1 VDKIGRYQL
10 LKKVGQG
17 AMGVVYKAMDPSI
30 ERVVAVKTMSA
41 DLDTDPELRARF
53 FREARS
59 AGQLSHKNIVT
70 IYDLGEEAGK
80 AYMAME
86 FLDGEDVKQ
95 MITRGARVSIESRL
109 EYMIEVLEGLSH
121 AHQKGI
127 FHRDIKPGNLYITK
141 SGQVKI
147 LDFGLARM
155 ASSDVTKTGLLMG
168 TPNYMS
174 PEQINGAIIDQ
185 RSDIFSAGATFYEML
200 TGRKPFFSSSLQST
214 FFKILQQDPEP
225 LEKVDPTIPPEFS
238 PVLLK
243 AMAKDPA
250 ARYQSA
256 EEMAEVLERFPKMLE
271 QRRRKARLEARK
283 AFEKLDSFV
292 TENAEL
298 LGGPSPECIDLRE
311 VLLVSGRT
319 VDDTARNQNVE
330 LGLLEVLEIRD
341 RATRENQRL
350 EVLLHRRQ
358 EAATLLL
365 LASSA
370 ELEGQFDKALELVE
384 KVAPDVPEADEA
396 DAFSKRI
403 RKIISERERVQA
415 LDAISHLERL
425 ISENQGYLASENRLN
440 PADLKSAM
448 DEPVTRNTADMDATA
463 LVAPSKSDSE
473 LIRIRDRAN
482 AEYARLLE
490 VIAKQRESRQ
500 RRIAQLLQES
510 QQLHAQKMFPESLNR
525 LAELLAQDPENL
537 EAQALR
543 RRVTTDFEDE
553 RRRQEQSKKAAAL
566 LQTASAQ
573 YSAQNLEGAHKSLVD
588 ALALN
593 PNYPEAVSLLDDVE
607 RAQELARLEER
618 RRKAE
623 FAATQAREALL
634 EGNLSQAR
642 QEVERA
648 LGFDPDGAIARGAL
662 RDLIHV
668 EESIKTL
675 LQEGLSLLQAGDETK
690 AAAKAEAILKLDRQ
704 SVPGNDLEKKIAE
717 RRETR
722 EREDREKK
730 ERIAR
735 ALTQALDAETKQ
747 QLGRARELATSVLKE
762 ESAHAEAT
770 ALLKRIEET
779 EAREAL
785 ERRARELLSSAE
797 RLAKY
802 DDFQGAVSLIQKAGV
817 AVTSL
822 EFVKQSLDKYQQARS
837 QQEARD
843 QAERE
848 RRERIVSALSEA
860 RKAQSA
866 GQLEKALALVR
877 RIITE
882 DPGHKEARE
891 FLKAVEDAIETL
903 RQREETEKR
912 ARELLSQAEVLA
924 SQGNYRE
931 ALSSLQESEPRVISL
946 APVKQRLEEYQKL
959 AKAQEEAIEHA
970 RRVQNH
976 LESGRKLLSQADFA
990 GCEREMDQVLGLE
1003 PGHPGALEAR
1013 AQARAQLQKQRAE
1026 QERKRQLADAIRS
1039 IEQNL
1044 KAGHLE
1050 AARQGVSRAQAIETD
1065 NPEVARLQAQITQRE
1080 AELREQQLKK
1090 QRLQKLLADAKSA
1103 LENQDPD
1110 QADSLLTEAVTLGA
1124 GRSETAALKKRI
1136 DKLRRSMQRPAK
1148 GPIPLALFSAI
1159 GLAVLAVIGLSIWTM
1174 RPAEYQQ
1181 QITSA
1186 QTYLQQNEFGKA
1198 IETLQQ
1204 VPSDSRLYGQAQNLL
1219 KQAHAGQK
1227 KKDIDSL
1234 TVEASS
1240 LRRAGQNDKSL
1251 ATIDK
1256 LLELD
1261 PSNQTAKSIRDDIKA
1276 ESYVNATKA
1285 EQDRIVSEALAK
1297 AEELFNAGNLEAA
1310 KEKADEVTRNRPD
1323 DPGATRLKRTITRL
1337 LDASDKANGERAKME
1352 QAKGKAIAA
1361 KAPEMAAASF
1371 TTAQRM
1377 EQSAVRQQTAREFD
1391 QAARTFSD
1399 ATRLY
1404 AESEVYAADS
1414 VARQRTQQQQ
1424 RSQAE
1429 NARGEYDKN
1438 HTKARDAGAE
1448 AKGVAAYRDGMK
1460 SASDAQTKLDRGDFN
1475 GARGDF
1481 ETASQKMQQAMLDAA
1496 QPAPAPPAAAPPTP
1510 APTAPTNTAAIN
1522 APAQAQK
1529 LDAQRAEDE
1538 RAIRN
1543 VLERYRVAYEA
1554 KSVQDLRSIFPAF
1567 RGTREEKAFTEEMKH
1582 AKTVQLQ
1589 LPVTGIQISADTAT
1603 VMAQWQLTIVFTDSP
1618 KQSSPQTA
1626 GAQFKLRK
1634 ANGVWSIQNIDR

>member
-1 VDKIGRYQL
+1 
-10 LKKVGQG
+10 
-17 AMGVVYKAMDPSI
+17 MGIVYKAMDPSI
-30 ERVVAVKTMSA
+30 ERIVAVKTMSA
-41 DLDTDPELRARF
+41 DLDSDPELRARF

-95 MITRGARVSIESRL
+95 MITRGARVPIESKL
-109 EYMIEVLEGLSH
+109 EYMIEVLDGLSH

-127 FHRDIKPGNLYITK
+127 FHRDIKPGNIYVTK

-174 PEQINGAIIDQ
+174 PEQINGAAIDQ

-200 TGRKPFFSSSLQST
+200 PGKKPFYSSSLQST

-225 LEKVDPTIPPEFS
+225 LEKIDPTIPPEFS

-250 ARYQSA
+250 SRYQNA
-256 EEMAEVLERFPKMLE
+256 EEMLQVLERFPKMLE

-292 TENAEL
+292 AENAEL
-298 LGGPSPECIDLRE
+298 LGERSPECIDLRE
-311 VLLVSGRT
+311 RVLLVSGRT
-319 VDDTARNQNVE
+319 IDDTARNQNVE

-350 EVLLHRRQ
+350 EILLQRRQ
-358 EAATLLL
+358 EAATFLL

-370 ELEGQFDKALELVE
+370 ELEGQFDKALDLVE
-384 KVAPDVPEADEA
+384 KVAPDLPESAEA
-396 DAFSKRI
+396 DAFSKRV
-403 RKIISERERVQA
+403 RKIKSEREKAQA

-425 ISENQGYLASENRLN
+425 ISENQGYLVSENRLN

-448 DEPVTRNTADMDATA
+448 AEPVVRNTADMDATA
-463 LVAPSKSDSE
+463 LVAPPKSDSE
-473 LIRIRDRAN
+473 LIWIRDRAN

-490 VIAKQRESRQ
+490 VIAKQREIRQ
-500 RRIAQLLQES
+500 RRLAQLLQES
-510 QQLHAQKMFPESLNR
+510 QQFHAQKMFSESLNR
-525 LAELLAQDPENL
+525 LEELLAQDPQNPG
-537 EAQALR
+537 AQALHR
-543 RRVTTDFEDE
+543 QVTTDLEEE
-553 RRRQEQSKKAAAL
+553 RRRQEQLKKAATL

-573 YSAQNLEGAHKSLVD
+573 YSAQNLEGAYKSLVD

-593 PNYPEAVSLLDDVE
+593 PNYPEAVNLLNDVE
-607 RAQELARLEER
+607 RAQELARLEEKR
-618 RRKAE
+618 RNAE
-623 FAATQAREALL
+623 FAAARAKESLQ
-634 EGNLSQAR
+634 EGNPSQAR

-648 LGFDPDGAIARGAL
+648 LGFDPDEPTARAAL
-662 RDLIHV
+662 RDLVHV

-675 LQEGLSLLQAGDETK
+675 LQEGLSLLRAGDETK
-690 AAAKAEAILKLDRQ
+690 AAAKAEAIFKLERQ
-704 SVPGNDLEKKIAE
+704 SVSGNDLKKKIAE

-735 ALTQALDAETKQ
+735 ALTQALDAEAKH
-747 QLGRARELATSVLKE
+747 QLGRARELATSALRE
-762 ESAHAEAT
+762 ESANVEAT

-797 RLAKY
+797 QLAKR
-802 DDFQGAVSLIQKAGV
+802 DDFRGAVSLIQKADV
-817 AVTSL
+817 PVTSL
-822 EFVKQSLDKYQQARS
+822 EVVKQSLEKYQQARS
-837 QQEARD
+837 QQEAREK
-843 QAERE
+843 AERE
-848 RRERIVSALSEA
+848 RRERIISALNEA
-860 RKAQSA
+860 RKALSA
-866 GQLEKALALVR
+866 GQLEKALVLVQ
-877 RIITE
+877 RITAE
-882 DPGHKEARE
+882 DPGHQEARD
-891 FLKAVEDAIETL
+891 LLTAVEDAIETL
-903 RQREETEKR
+903 KQREETEKR

-924 SQGNYRE
+924 SKGKYRE
-931 ALSSLQESEPRVISL
+931 ALSSLQKSEPRVNSL

-959 AKAQEEAIEHA
+959 ARAQEEAIERA

-976 LESGRKLLSQADFA
+976 LESGRKLFLQADFT
-990 GCEREMDQVLGLE
+990 GCEREMDQVLALE

-1013 AQARAQLQKQRAE
+1013 AEARAQLQKQRAE
-1026 QERKRQLADAIRS
+1026 QERARQLADAIRS

-1044 KAGHLE
+1044 KAGHLG
-1050 AARQGVSRAQAIETD
+1050 AARQGVSRAQVIETD
-1065 NPEVARLQAQITQRE
+1065 NPEVARLQAQITRRE
-1080 AELREQQLKK
+1080 AELREQQLKR
-1090 QRLQKLLADAKSA
+1090 QRLQELLADAKSA

-1110 QADSLLTEAVTLGA
+1110 QAGILLTEAVTLGA
-1124 GRSETAALKKRI
+1124 ERSETAALKKGI
-1136 DKLRRSMQRPAK
+1136 DKLRRSMRRRGAGFIPAGQTK
-1148 GPIPLALFSAI
+1148 PGKPPVLFVAI
-1159 GLAVLAVIGLSIWTM
+1159 GLAVLAAIGLSIWAM
-1174 RPAEYQQ
+1174 RPTAYQQ

-1186 QTYLQQNEFGKA
+1186 QSYLQQNEFGKA
-1198 IETLQQ
+1198 IETLQH
-1204 VPSDSRLYGQAQNLL
+1204 VPSDSPVDRQAQNLL
-1219 KQAHAGQK
+1219 NEARAGQK

-1234 TVEASS
+1234 TAEASS
-1240 LRRAGQNDKSL
+1240 LRKAGQNDKSL
-1251 ATIDK
+1251 ATVEK
-1256 LLELD
+1256 LLALD

-1297 AEELFNAGNLEAA
+1297 ADELLRAGNLEAA
-1310 KEKADEVTRNRPD
+1310 KEKIDEVVRNRPD
-1323 DPGATRLKRTITRL
+1323 DTAATILKQIITTQ
-1337 LDASDKANGERAKME
+1337 LDASDKANSERAKME

-1391 QAARTFSD
+1391 QAAKSFSD

-1414 VARQRTQQQQ
+1414 VARQRTQQQ

-1429 NARGEYDKN
+1429 NARGDYDKN
-1438 HTKARDAGAE
+1438 RTKARDAGAE
-1448 AKGVAAYRDGMK
+1448 SKGVAAYRDGMK
-1460 SASDAQTKLDRGDFN
+1460 SASDAQTKLDRGDFS
-1475 GARGDF
+1475 GARGDY

-1496 QPAPAPPAAAPPTP
+1496 QPAPATPAPAPPTP

-1522 APAQAQK
+1522 ATAQAQK
-1529 LDAQRAEDE
+1529 AEAQRAED
-1538 RAIRN
+1538 
-1543 VLERYRVAYEA
+1543 
-1554 KSVQDLRSIFPAF
+1554 
-1567 RGTREEKAFTEEMKH
+1567 
-1582 AKTVQLQ
+1582 
-1589 LPVTGIQISADTAT
+1589 
-1603 VMAQWQLTIVFTDSP
+1603 
-1618 KQSSPQTA
+1618 
-1626 GAQFKLRK
+1626 
-1634 ANGVWSIQNIDR
+1634 